1 MLGTRQFEAFTVG
14 TWQTSQTSF
23 HLKRIMRRLL
33 HPQLTFPSPSA
44 EPVLHH
50 PSGCPPASR
59 WPPGAWQTPP
69 AWRGAHPPRGRL
81 SRACCSPA
89 GTGTPDGQLKMWKD
103 FKRHIHYPCFHC
115 TIEQVFYNLGPI
127 RCIKKCALNIQY
139 IGSSMKDLVRTT
151 GSSGCEYDLCY
162 LLHRGR
168 TSVLPA
174 TLDWKPL
181 WPDGEK
187 FRYFA

>member
-81 SRACCSPA
+81 SLACCSPA

-103 FKRHIHYPCFHC
+103 FKRHIHAFIAPLNRFLKSSTNSMHK
-115 TIEQVFYNLGPI
+115 
-127 RCIKKCALNIQY
+127 RCALTIQY